1 MMTMSACI
9 PVSLALRVFEMPG
22 RAHSLEGGISPQRY
36 NRDNLFA
43 DPAMKP
49 AYEHVT
55 MDAGCS
61 IRVYHRKLPRIPFEW
76 HHHPEYE
83 LTLTMNSRGKRYI
96 GDSISDYEG
105 NDLVLV
111 PPNLPHTWSSN
122 KSIDASAPQVAIVVW
137 FSGDWARRIADCC
150 AEYEPLRRLL
160 RRGACGLAFAPQAG
174 LALSQRL
181 AALLSQSPRE
191 RLSAVLDVL
200 CSLADMQGE
209 PLASPS
215 AFSHDAVGRP
225 SGHEPER
232 INRALG
238 VIDARFA
245 ERLTLRE
252 LAEAATLSE
261 RTLNRY
267 FVQHLG
273 ESVGKYL
280 SRVRIGHACRMLS
293 DTSWPVSVIASRS
306 GFPNVANFNR
316 QFRAIKQTTP
326 AAYRKAF
333 AGTGSALDDAMP
345 LDARSPSLERR
356 RGRAE

>member
-1 MMTMSACI
+1 
-9 PVSLALRVFEMPG
+9 
-22 RAHSLEGGISPQRY
+22 
-36 NRDNLFA
+36 
-43 DPAMKP
+43 MKP
-49 AYEHVT
+49 TYEHVT

-96 GDSISDYEG
+96 GDSVAEYEG

-111 PPNLPHTWSSN
+111 PPDLPHTWASN
-122 KSIDASAPQVAIVVW
+122 KSIDAGVPQVAIVVW

-150 AEYEPLRRLL
+150 PEYEPLRTLL
-160 RRGACGLAFAPQAG
+160 RRGASGLAFAPKARS
-174 LALSQRL
+174 AVVRRL
-181 AALLSQSPRE
+181 DRLLSKSPRE
-191 RLSAVLDVL
+191 RLSVVLDVL
-200 CSLADMQGE
+200 CELADME
-209 PLASPS
+209 AAPLASPA
-215 AFSHDAVGRP
+215 AFDQEQVGRP
-225 SGHEPER
+225 SGYEPER
-232 INRALG
+232 LNRALS

-252 LAEAATLSE
+252 LADAATLSE

-280 SRVRIGHACRMLS
+280 NRVRIGHACRMLAG
-293 DTSWPVSVIASRS
+293 TSWPISVIAARS
-306 GFPNVANFNR
+306 GFPNAANFNR
-316 QFRAIKQTTP
+316 QFRAMKQTAP

-333 AGTGSALDDAMP
+333 AGASQAADDP
-345 LDARSPSLERR
+345 LPLEARSPSLES
-356 RGRAE
+356 GERAGQVNRAVLPKRAKPG

>member
-1 MMTMSACI
+1 
-9 PVSLALRVFEMPG
+9 
-22 RAHSLEGGISPQRY
+22 
-36 NRDNLFA
+36 
-43 DPAMKP
+43 MKP

-61 IRVYHRKLPRIPFEW
+61 IRVYHRKLPRIPFEL

-96 GDSISDYEG
+96 GDSVDDYEG

-111 PPNLPHTWSSN
+111 PPDLPHTWASN
-122 KSIDASAPQVAIVVW
+122 KSIDAGAPQVAIVIW
-137 FSGDWARRIADCC
+137 FNGDWARRLADCC
-150 AEYEPLRRLL
+150 PEYEPLRKLL
-160 RRGACGLAFAPQAG
+160 RRGASGLAFSPEAG
-174 LALSQRL
+174 LTVSQQ
-181 AALLSQSPRE
+181 ADALLSKSPRA
-191 RLSAVLDVL
+191 RLSAALNVL
-200 CSLADMQGE
+200 CELADRDAT
-209 PLASPS
+209 PLASPA
-215 AFSHDAVGRP
+215 AFSQGQVGRP

-232 INRALG
+232 LNRALS

-245 ERLTLRE
+245 ERLTLQE

-280 SRVRIGHACRMLS
+280 NRVRIGHACRMLV
-293 DTSWPVSVIASRS
+293 TTAWPVSIIAARS

-316 QFRAIKQTTP
+316 QFRAVKQTTP
-326 AAYRKAF
+326 AAYRDTF
-333 AGTGSALDDAMP
+333 AQANPAPEESRP
-345 LDARSPSLERR
+345 LESRPLSLEKRP
-356 RGRAE
+356 